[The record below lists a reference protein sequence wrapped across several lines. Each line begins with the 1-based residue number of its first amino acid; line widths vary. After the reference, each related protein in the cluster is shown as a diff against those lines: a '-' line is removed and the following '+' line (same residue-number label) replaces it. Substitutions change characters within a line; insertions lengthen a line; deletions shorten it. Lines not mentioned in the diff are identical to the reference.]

1 MLDLLDPIDIDCVSR
16 LVQWLEGA
24 RELPQARGVELWFR
38 GHTAQVE
45 DIGPGL
51 LRPSVEKVL
60 TEGASWRDKE
70 AEWGGPIGRGEV
82 QFNMEF
88 RRRATS
94 LLTDPGDLVETYFL
108 AQHHGLP
115 TRLLD
120 WTTNPLAALFFT
132 AADRPDTDG
141 EIIVTT
147 PRYRVIGD
155 SAGRQDSDAQ
165 WAAFPKH
172 HELVRRAIGSLFGMD
187 DLPDGPQVI
196 FLLPDASE
204 PRVTQQGSCFSL
216 HLSNDRT
223 LPKGAYLRLNVPAA
237 AKPTLQEVLR
247 KMGVSWATLFPDL
260 DHICR
265 EMVASWGFD

>member
-1 MLDLLDPIDIDCVSR
+1 MLQLPDPVDIDRVSR
-16 LVQWLEGA
+16 LVEWLEEA
-24 RELPQARGVELWFR
+24 REFPQSRASELWFR
-38 GHTAQVE
+38 GHKSRIQ

-51 LRPSVEKVL
+51 LRPNVERVL
-60 TEGASWRDKE
+60 TGGTSWREKQV
-70 AEWGGPIGRGEV
+70 EWGGPVGRAEV
-82 QFNMEF
+82 QLNMEF
-88 RRRATS
+88 RRHATS
-94 LLTDPGDLVETYFL
+94 LLSDPEDLVETYFL

-120 WTTNPLAALFFT
+120 WTSNPLAALFFA
-132 AADRPDTDG
+132 AADRPDGDG

-147 PRYRVIGD
+147 PRYQVVG
-155 SAGRQDSDAQ
+155 SNAGEAGSDAQ

-172 HELVRRAIGSLFGMD
+172 HETVRRAIGSLFATEN
-187 DLPDGPQVI
+187 LPEEPKVL

-223 LPKGAYLRLNVPAA
+223 LPQSAYLRLNVPAA
-237 AKPTLQEVLR
+237 AKRNLQEVLR

-265 EMVASWGFD
+265 EMVARWGFD